1 MIARLCAAVN
11 RAAGND
17 YESRDEIAA
26 EAALAQE
33 QAQAEDVWAPAM
45 AMSD

>member
-1 MIARLCAAVN
+1 MIARLC

-17 YESRDEIAA
+17 YESRDKIAA

-33 QAQAEDVWAPAM
+33 QAQAEDVWAAAM